1 MKKIGIFVPN
11 LKNNGVSRVASLHST
26 MFFQEGYHIDLIVEE
41 NITAFPYSGNL
52 VNLNIK
58 KRNGPFKLI
67 SFISI
72 FLKIKKL
79 KKQNN
84 YDYFIS
90 HIPHCDII
98 NVLTKNN
105 EYVITTIHNN
115 IDRRYSNITKRILNL
130 IFKKSDAIVS
140 VSRGIAEKLSKQ
152 HKNKY
157 NIVNIPNPIDFNHIY
172 ASIDTPPPTHL
183 QNKKYILNIGR
194 LDEQKGQWHL
204 IKAFYLLSQEIDDL
218 YLVIIGEG
226 PEYTNLLNLCE
237 KLKIHHKV
245 FFEGFQENPFIYMKH
260 SSAFVF
266 PSLYEGFPMVLIEA
280 MSCNIPIVSTDC
292 FSGPRELLI
301 NNDTEYGIL
310 IPDKANYNEIDN
322 ANISTF
328 DVTLAES
335 VRLILNNS
343 IMATSMAN
351 RAKVR
356 ADNFSLKNIY
366 KEWNSLFQK
375 LRNES

>member
-26 MFFQEGYHIDLIVEE
+26 MFFQEGYHVDLIVEE
-41 NITAFPYSGNL
+41 NTIAFPYSGNL
-52 VNLNIK
+52 IN
-58 KRNGPFKLI
+58 
-67 SFISI
+67 
-72 FLKIKKL
+72 LKIKKRKGPL
-79 KKQNN
+79 KLINFISVFFKIKKIKKQNN

-98 NVLTKNN
+98 NVLTKHN
-105 EYVITTIHNN
+105 ECTVTTIHNN
-115 IDRRYSNITKRILNL
+115 IDRRYSNITKKILSL
-130 IFKKSDAIVS
+130 IFKKSDAVVS
-140 VSRGIAEKLSKQ
+140 VSRGIAEKLNKQ
-152 HKNKY
+152 HNNKY
-157 NIVNIPNPIDFNHIY
+157 NIVNIPNPIDFNHINI
-172 ASIDTPPPTHL
+172 SINTNIPDYL

-204 IKAFYLLSQEIDDL
+204 IKAFYLISQEIDDL

-226 PEYTNLLNLCE
+226 PEYTKLINLCE
-237 KLKIHHKV
+237 NLKIRHKV
-245 FFEGFQENPFIYMKH
+245 FFEGFQENPFIYMKY

-280 MSCNIPIVSTDC
+280 MSCNTPIVSTDC

-310 IPDKANYNEIDN
+310 IPDKARYHEIEN
-322 ANISTF
+322 INISTF
-328 DVTLAES
+328 DVTLAEG
-335 VRLILNNS
+335 VKIILNNP
-343 IMATSMAN
+343 IMAASMAN
-351 RAKVR
+351 RAKDR
-356 ADNFSLKNIY
+356 ADCFSLKNIY

-375 LRNES
+375 LKNES